1 MATRGVPQ
9 PGDVC
14 ALIAIAV
21 QEVESGALVMSDSC
35 VRWCG
40 KVRASLII
48 QVLIYKQFDLFL
60 RRLYLCPSPVS
71 RLPSPVSRLRL
82 LFCAHGTPSIHTPS
96 GRGFSDDPDD

>member
-35 VRWCG
+35 VREGAC
-40 KVRASLII
+40 
-48 QVLIYKQFDLFL
+48 VLNY
-60 RRLYLCPSPVS
+60 S
-71 RLPSPVSRLRL
+71 
-82 LFCAHGTPSIHTPS
+82 SINLQAI
-96 GRGFSDDPDD
+96 

>member
-71 RLPSPVSRLRL
+71 RLRL

-96 GRGFSDDPDD
+96 GRGFPDDPDD